1 MAHLPGQG
9 RHLVGPEAGDSV
21 GRRPSGPFTALSSA
35 TVDGLLNLVALS
47 GGRPWHLER
56 NADGEWGRWREI
68 TSASTSAPTSFG
80 AIACV
85 DVGASLQIVCL
96 AAGVPWFTMR
106 AADGTWR
113 PSFGD
118 VGRQLTGEPDLESL
132 DLA

>member
-1 MAHLPGQG
+1 MTAWLRVAAMVAAMA
-9 RHLVGPEAGDSV
+9 A
-21 GRRPSGPFTALSSA
+21 
-35 TVDGLLNLVALS
+35 
-47 GGRPWHLER
+47 
-56 NADGEWGRWREI
+56 
-68 TSASTSAPTSFG
+68 APTSFG

-113 PSFGD
+113 TSFGD